1 MNVVFTIVNAKFDKD
16 KVYGTKQST
25 VMKICLSDLIL
36 ARWKLFKN
44 AIFEEKFLGFHIR
57 SRSYPYIHY
66 TVNKHHDTG
75 MLTLILAAM
84 EFKEPHFENWK

>member
-36 ARWKLFKN
+36 ARWNLKMQFLKKN
-44 AIFEEKFLGFHIR
+44 FSDFTFVA
-57 SRSYPYIHY
+57 
-66 TVNKHHDTG
+66 D
-75 MLTLILAAM
+75 LILIYIIQ
-84 EFKEPHFENWK
+84 